1 MGLSCVAWHMWRWGV
16 NHLLQIRLAFKMPDT
31 TFHIDVDY
39 WNICTVDI
47 KNILQLLI
55 ISPWRDSASD
65 ALDLLKPLKRLHY
78 FISHNKVIIVHID
91 RYQVVIWCVSTTL
104 GWTRLSRWAVL
115 WWPWRVV
122 RHCLWWIKNSFFCT
136 SRFIYSFLKLV
147 WSTLIS
153 SSKQLFQ

>member
-1 MGLSCVAWHMWRWGV
+1 MVWYCSYICSTFTITSGVCDFMGQFWGCPPQLDLRSV
-16 NHLLQIRLAFKMPDT
+16 THVRVKHLHQMSLQHISECWICESLDHKQW
-31 TFHIDVDY
+31 TFGH
-39 WNICTVDI
+39 VDI
-47 KNILQLLI
+47 KNILLLLRLT
-55 ISPWRDSASD
+55 PWRDSASD

-122 RHCLWWIKNSFFCT
+122 RHCLW
-136 SRFIYSFLKLV
+136 
-147 WSTLIS
+147 
-153 SSKQLFQ
+153 